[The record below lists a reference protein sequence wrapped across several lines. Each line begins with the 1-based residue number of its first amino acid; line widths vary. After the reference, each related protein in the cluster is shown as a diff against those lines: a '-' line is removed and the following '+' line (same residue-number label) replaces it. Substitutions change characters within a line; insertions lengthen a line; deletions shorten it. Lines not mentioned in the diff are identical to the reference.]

1 MSATASLV
9 YSRES
14 SIVPSREG
22 SLSSKGERSSV
33 SRQGEL
39 SIASSK
45 DVTQS
50 FKKGPSPVSSSHES
64 LPPRKKESREGS
76 VVTTGS
82 ARSMDRL
89 ALPKRQVMLAGEKN
103 FLPSG
108 DCLPSWYNMS
118 LIQKLPMF
126 PAPNGVLDIC
136 ANKLAHPVRKHLIL
150 HECFMLTSWKF
161 DCIVI
166 VNSTISNQL
175 CINVCTTYNL
185 QYGQFT
191 SPLATAWS

>member
-136 ANKLAHPVRKHLIL
+136 ANKLAHPVRKHLFFLLLLFLL
-150 HECFMLTSWKF
+150 HSLPFLTHAYVLFGTFLRSGSKRVANFPW
-161 DCIVI
+161 
-166 VNSTISNQL
+166 
-175 CINVCTTYNL
+175 
-185 QYGQFT
+185 
-191 SPLATAWS
+191 